1 MLIAG
6 RAYVRPVFVRDMDRR
21 TLLRRVWRVACC
33 AWLFACQM
41 FLHAQGRIQLQVDTS
56 EADAV
61 LSILAHRAAGQPAVD
76 ADWERLFGSEPYRR
90 LKQREAGRKRTFD
103 DVEFQQF
110 VLSDQLLK
118 GAAELQR
125 TLTGWK
131 RTDLDVAARRVL
143 GYLPPHAQIRAK
155 VFPVIKPQT
164 NSFVFELLT
173 DPSVFLYVDPTL
185 DAAQFENTVAHE
197 LHHIGLASVV
207 AEATAALE
215 ELPPRERIAAERM
228 GSFGEGIAMLAAAG
242 GPDTHPHAHSSV
254 ETRARWDADMTNF
267 GRDLQSLERFFLDII
282 DGRLADEAQI
292 VQEASEFF
300 GVQGPWYTVGW
311 KMAAL
316 IEQRYGREALIECM
330 LDPRRLLATY
340 NRAVG
345 DARQRGRLPRW
356 SDRLIEAVRA
366 RPVSAA
372 AGARE

>member
-1 MLIAG
+1 M
-6 RAYVRPVFVRDMDRR
+6 
-21 TLLRRVWRVACC
+21 
-33 AWLFACQM
+33 
-41 FLHAQGRIQLQVDTS
+41 LHAQGRIQLQVDTS

-61 LSILAHRAAGQPAVD
+61 HSILARRASGQPLVES
-76 ADWERLFGSEPYRR
+76 DWERLFGSEPYRR
-90 LKQREAGRKRTFD
+90 LKQREAGRKRSFSD
-103 DVEFQQF
+103 ADFRQF
-110 VLSDQLLK
+110 VLSDSLLT
-118 GAAELQR
+118 GATELQR
-125 TLTGWK
+125 TLTAWK
-131 RTDLDVAARRVL
+131 RTDLNAAARRVL
-143 GYLPPHAQIRAK
+143 GYLPPQAAIHAK

-173 DPSVFLYVDPTL
+173 DPTVFLYVDPTV

-207 AEATAALE
+207 DEMTTALE
-215 ELPPRERIAAERM
+215 ELPPRERMAAERM

-242 GPDTHPHAHSSV
+242 GPDIHPHAHSSV
-254 ETRARWDADMTNF
+254 KDRARWDADMANF

-292 VQEASEFF
+292 VQKASEFF

-316 IEQRYGREALIECM
+316 IEQTYGREALIECM

-340 NRAVG
+340 NRAAAAQ
-345 DARQRGRLPRW
+345 DSKERLALW

-366 RPVSAA
+366 RPAGAA
-372 AGARE
+372 ARARE